1 MTAHAEEEAM
11 VEINVVYEGKLRCK
25 STHGPSGAVLLTDAP
40 VDNHGQGAS
49 FSPTDL
55 VATALGTCMLTV
67 MGIAAERENLD
78 LTGTTVRV
86 VKEMATQPVRR
97 IGKLTVEFTVPTPTT
112 AVQQQKLYNTAMTCP
127 VHKSLHPDVE
137 MAIEFKWLQAVAS

>member
-1 MTAHAEEEAM
+1 M

-97 IGKLTVEFTVPTPTT
+97 IGKLTEFHLVPR
-112 AVQQQKLYNTAMTCP
+112 V
-127 VHKSLHPDVE
+127 SLLH
-137 MAIEFKWLQAVAS
+137 AIFLF